1 MGAGSATEVDRGAVA
16 GAVVGVGNGMFDAG
30 TGTVTETLVGVTGAA
45 FGVSM
50 ADTAGRLS
58 VGGGSSPHADST
70 AAANKHSSPML
81 TLR

>member
-1 MGAGSATEVDRGAVA
+1 MFDA
-16 GAVVGVGNGMFDAG
+16 GAVRGVGNGISVAG
-30 TGTVTETLVGVTGAA
+30 IDPVVGVAVAVTGAA

-50 ADTAGRLS
+50 ADTAGGLS

-81 TLR
+81 TIR